1 MPDPVLLVLDADP
14 SPRLGRLTGRVD
26 VRYADAG
33 TLAERL
39 PAADVLLVWDFAS
52 DAVRDAWPGPGRR
65 PRWVHTASAGVDRLL
80 CPELVASD
88 TVLTN
93 ARGIFERPIA
103 EYVAGLVLAMAKDL
117 PGTLALQRE
126 RRWHHREGQRVAGS
140 RAVVV
145 GAGPSAGR
153 SPGCCTASGSPWPW
167 WERTARRT
175 IHGAADLDRLA
186 ARADWVIAAAP
197 LTEATRGMFDSR
209 FFGLLSRR
217 RASSTWG
224 AGERGQADLVDAL
237 HRRWFAAAAARCVR
251 GRTAG
256 PGQPVVGRTGAAG
269 LSASERGHGG
279 VARPAG
285 RAVRGAVRTLGAG
298 RAVAQRG
305 RQGTRLRPSPTS
317 TRPTSPPNPTAPPAP
332 TSPTSPTGSTG
343 ERRGPDDERL
353 DGLLAAASSAS
364 CSACSWAVET
374 SRVRR

>member
-1 MPDPVLLVLDADP
+1 MPDPVLLVLDAAP

-26 VRYADAG
+26 VRYADAA

-39 PAADVLLVWDFAS
+39 PAADVLLVWDFTS

-117 PGTLALQRE
+117 PGTLACQRE

-145 GAGPSAGR
+145 GAGPIGR
-153 SPGCCTASGSPWPW
+153 EITRLLHGLGVTVALVG
-167 WERTARRT
+167 RTARRT

-209 FFGLLSRR
+209 FFGLLQPSARFINVGR
-217 RASSTWG
+217 GASVV
-224 AGERGQADLVDAL
+224 QADLVDAL
-237 HRRWFAAAAARCVR
+237 HRRWFAGAALDVFDDEPLGPDSPLWDVPGLLVSPHLSGDTVGWRDRLGEQFVALYERWSR
-251 GRTAG
+251 GEPLPNVVDKERGYVPSPDLGAVDESAELDGSPGTDESGG
-256 PGQPVVGRTGAAG
+256 PG
-269 LSASERGHGG
+269 
-279 VARPAG
+279 
-285 RAVRGAVRTLGAG
+285 
-298 RAVAQRG
+298 
-305 RQGTRLRPSPTS
+305 
-317 TRPTSPPNPTAPPAP
+317 
-332 TSPTSPTGSTG
+332 
-343 ERRGPDDERL
+343 
-353 DGLLAAASSAS
+353 DGLNG
-364 CSACSWAVET
+364 
-374 SRVRR
+374 

>member
-1 MPDPVLLVLDADP
+1 MPDPVLLVLDAAP

-26 VRYADAG
+26 VRYADAA

-103 EYVAGLVLAMAKDL
+103 EYVAALVLAMAKDL

-126 RRWHHREGQRVAGS
+126 RRWRHREGQRVAGS

-145 GAGPSAGR
+145 GAGPIGR
-153 SPGCCTASGSPWPW
+153 EITRLLHGLGVTVALVG
-167 WERTARRT
+167 RTARRT

-209 FFGLLSRR
+209 FFGLLQPSARFINVGR
-217 RASSTWG
+217 GASVV
-224 AGERGQADLVDAL
+224 QADLVDAL
-237 HRRWFAAAAARCVR
+237 HRRWFA
-251 GRTAG
+251 
-256 PGQPVVGRTGAAG
+256 GAALDVFEDEPLGPDSPLWDVPG
-269 LSASERGHGG
+269 LLVSPHLSGDTVGWRDRLGEQFVALYERWARGEPLPNVVDKERGY
-279 VARPAG
+279 VPSPDL
-285 RAVRGAVRTLGAG
+285 GAVDESAG
-298 RAVAQRG
+298 
-305 RQGTRLRPSPTS
+305 
-317 TRPTSPPNPTAPPAP
+317 
-332 TSPTSPTGSTG
+332 
-343 ERRGPDDERL
+343 L
-353 DGLLAAASSAS
+353 DGSPGTDESDGLNG
-364 CSACSWAVET
+364 
-374 SRVRR
+374 

>member
-1 MPDPVLLVLDADP
+1 MPDPVLLVLDAAP
-14 SPRLGRLTGRVD
+14 SPRLGRLTGRAD

-52 DAVRDAWPGPGRR
+52 DAVRHAWPGPGRR

-145 GAGPSAGR
+145 GAGPIGR
-153 SPGCCTASGSPWPW
+153 EITRLLHGLGVTVALVG
-167 WERTARRT
+167 RTARRT
-175 IHGAADLDRLA
+175 IHGAEDLDRLA

-197 LTEATRGMFDSR
+197 LTKATRGMFDSR
-209 FFGLLSRR
+209 FFGLLQPSARFINVGR
-217 RASSTWG
+217 GASVV
-224 AGERGQADLVDAL
+224 QADLVDAL
-237 HRRWFAAAAARCVR
+237 NRRWLAGAALDVFEDEPLGPDSPLWDVPGLLVSPHLSGDTVGWRDRLGEQFVSLYERWARGEPLPNVVDKER
-251 GRTAG
+251 GYVPSPDLSPSPDLNELNG
-256 PGQPVVGRTGAAG
+256 PGEPG
-269 LSASERGHGG
+269 
-279 VARPAG
+279 
-285 RAVRGAVRTLGAG
+285 
-298 RAVAQRG
+298 
-305 RQGTRLRPSPTS
+305 
-317 TRPTSPPNPTAPPAP
+317 
-332 TSPTSPTGSTG
+332 
-343 ERRGPDDERL
+343 
-353 DGLLAAASSAS
+353 DGLNG
-364 CSACSWAVET
+364 
-374 SRVRR
+374 